1 MHFHF
6 SVQLLF
12 AISSCIL
19 SRCCADHGLRNS
31 SSEIVPWETNVVN
44 RRGKVPEWPL
54 VNPFA
59 SQKGQEDQFF
69 WRHELV
75 WCVFK
80 SLQWWCFHSPQA
92 QQKEL
97 WELSYLENW
106 GWARQS
112 FPSIHEEL
120 GKAEKQAGEAQREFL
135 MTPVGRQQ
143 LAATSASACADEL
156 QVLPSHKSMK
166 FPFTL
171 IFMGSHSNIS
181 KVSSSLLHYSWE
193 R

>member
-1 MHFHF
+1 MGDQCGKQKRESSWMTSSQPFCF
-6 SVQLLF
+6 PEGSGRSILLKAWTCLVF
-12 AISSCIL
+12 LKASSDGVFIL
-19 SRCCADHGLRNS
+19 PRHSRK
-31 SSEIVPWETNVVN
+31 SSESSATSKTEAEQ
-44 RRGKVPEWPL
+44 GKVFLP
-54 VNPFA
+54 
-59 SQKGQEDQFF
+59 SM
-69 WRHELV
+69 
-75 WCVFK
+75 K
-80 SLQWWCFHSPQA
+80 SL
-92 QQKEL
+92 
-97 WELSYLENW
+97 
-106 GWARQS
+106 
-112 FPSIHEEL
+112 
-120 GKAEKQAGEAQREFL
+120 EKQKSKQEKPRESFL